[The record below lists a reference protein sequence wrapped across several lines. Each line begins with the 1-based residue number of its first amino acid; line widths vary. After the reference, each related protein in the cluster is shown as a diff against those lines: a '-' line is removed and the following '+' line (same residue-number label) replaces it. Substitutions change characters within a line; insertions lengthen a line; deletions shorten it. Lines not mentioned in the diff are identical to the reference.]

1 MNNKLEFEYV
11 ETKKLVPYVRNA
23 KTHSETQIKKI
34 MGSIKEFGFIA
45 PIIIDKDNNVL
56 AGHGRLLAADRLG
69 LEKVPCIK
77 EDHLTETQRKAYI
90 LADNRIGELAGWDDE
105 LLKIELEELQENDFD
120 IDVIGFE
127 DDILKAIEDEEEEEK
142 EEKADIPFTEEL
154 LEEHNY
160 VVLYFDNE
168 VDWLQAKSLF
178 ELETKRDVTA
188 PWRSGKGI
196 GRVLKGAE
204 TLEKLQKIFKEI
216 G

>member
-1 MNNKLEFEYV
+1 MSKELQFEYID
-11 ETKKLVPYVRNA
+11 TKKLVPYIRNA

-34 MGSIKEFGFIA
+34 MGSITEFGFIA

-56 AGHGRLLAADRLG
+56 AGHGRLLAAERLG

-90 LADNRIGELAGWDDE
+90 LADNRIGEMAGWDDE
-105 LLKIELEELQENDFD
+105 LLKVELEELLGNGFD
-120 IDVIGFE
+120 IDTIGFN
-127 DDILKAIEDEEEEEK
+127 DDILKTIDEDEEEQGGIKGEV
-142 EEKADIPFTEEL
+142 PFAEEL

-160 VVLYFDNE
+160 IVLYFDNE
-168 VDWLQAKSLF
+168 VDWLQVKSLF
-178 ELETKRDVTA
+178 ELETVKN
-188 PWRSGKGI
+188 PLNKGLEQKGV
-196 GRVLKGAE
+196 GRVLRGAE